1 MSFNKISLAPGDKI
15 YPKKINSETE
25 AIELDLI
32 QSFPVGVQE
41 TIKQRR
47 SNETGNVDKKDG
59 AKNHSSKLQE
69 TPSILNSK
77 IVKIE
82 VNSRKMS
89 AEQSETPPTGAVG
102 RFWKWSDY
110 DISQTPS
117 INSKDRARN
126 ISVTSTTSRDSSS
139 STLTDINPYISLIHS
154 GSLRRQPR
162 EPTEQK
168 IEETLDYQSMS
179 VNILTALIKLIPQI
193 LYSLC
198 KKFYNYT
205 ITLQIL

>member
-1 MSFNKISLAPGDKI
+1 MSLSKISPAPGDKI
-15 YPKKINSETE
+15 YSRKINSETE

-47 SNETGNVDKKDG
+47 SNETGNVNKKDG
-59 AKNHSSKLQE
+59 AKNHTSKPQE

-82 VNSRKMS
+82 VNSRKVS
-89 AEQSETPPTGAVG
+89 AEQSDTPSTGAVG

-126 ISVTSTTSRDSSS
+126 ISVTSTTSRESSS
-139 STLTDINPYISLIHS
+139 SILTDINPYISLIHS

-162 EPTEQK
+162 ESPELK
-168 IEETLDYQSMS
+168 IEETSDYQSMR
-179 VNILTALIKLIPQI
+179 VNVLIGLIK
-193 LYSLC
+193 
-198 KKFYNYT
+198 FY
-205 ITLQIL
+205 LQI

>member
-1 MSFNKISLAPGDKI
+1 MSLNKISPAPGDKI
-15 YPKKINSETE
+15 YPRKINSETE

-32 QSFPVGVQE
+32 QSFPVGVKE

-47 SNETGNVDKKDG
+47 SNETGNVNKKDG
-59 AKNHSSKLQE
+59 AQNHASKLQE

-82 VNSRKMS
+82 VNSRKIS
-89 AEQSETPPTGAVG
+89 AEQLETPSTGGVG

-126 ISVTSTTSRDSSS
+126 ISVTSTTSRDSST

-162 EPTEQK
+162 ESTESK

-179 VNILTALIKLIPQI
+179 VNILISLIKLYLPIF
-193 LYSLC
+193 C
-198 KKFYNYT
+198 NKFYKST
-205 ITLQIL
+205 ITL

>member
-1 MSFNKISLAPGDKI
+1 
-15 YPKKINSETE
+15 
-25 AIELDLI
+25 
-32 QSFPVGVQE
+32 
-41 TIKQRR
+41 
-47 SNETGNVDKKDG
+47 
-59 AKNHSSKLQE
+59 
-69 TPSILNSK
+69 
-77 IVKIE
+77 
-82 VNSRKMS
+82 MS
-89 AEQSETPPTGAVG
+89 AEQSESPSTGAVG

-139 STLTDINPYISLIHS
+139 STLTDINPYIGLIHS

-162 EPTEQK
+162 EPTEHK

-193 LYSLC
+193 LFPL
-198 KKFYNYT
+198 
-205 ITLQIL
+205 